1 MIDCLKT
8 SIPFLNLDLS
18 RRAKQEKAP
27 GIRQPRFEKKCD
39 AYMDELFD
47 TWELA
52 LNVDDPYLDPAFC

>member
-1 MIDCLKT
+1 M
-8 SIPFLNLDLS
+8 
-18 RRAKQEKAP
+18 AP
-27 GIRQPRFEKKCD
+27 VANFTFNFQPIHPVYVNPRFEKKCD